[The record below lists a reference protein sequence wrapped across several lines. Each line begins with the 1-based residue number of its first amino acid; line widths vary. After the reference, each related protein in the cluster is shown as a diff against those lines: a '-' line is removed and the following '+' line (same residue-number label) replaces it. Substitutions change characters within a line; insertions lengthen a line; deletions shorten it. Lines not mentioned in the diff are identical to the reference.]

1 MEDSDNKP
9 ATSFPLFKGATRTP
23 MFMGVPLLPLILAVF
38 FVFIVAMTVSIFCWA
53 LLIPII
59 FVMQQ
64 IVKHDDKAFGTW
76 GLWIDTKLRNTNKRF
91 WNASSYAPAT
101 YKRKRKKYVR

>member
-1 MEDSDNKP
+1 MDDNDNKP

-38 FVFIVAMTVSIFCWA
+38 CVFIVAMTVSIFCWL

-59 FVMQQ
+59 FVMRQ
-64 IVKHDDKAFGTW
+64 IVKHDDKAFGIW

-101 YKRKRKKYVR
+101 YKRKGKKYVR